1 MTCPCRFKK
10 ERERMVKR
18 VGEGVAEGMLVS
30 SKGWLCTIAFSPNS
44 TPELPGRRQTG

>member
-1 MTCPCRFKK
+1 
-10 ERERMVKR
+10 MVKR
-18 VGEGVAEGMLVS
+18 AGERVAEGMLV